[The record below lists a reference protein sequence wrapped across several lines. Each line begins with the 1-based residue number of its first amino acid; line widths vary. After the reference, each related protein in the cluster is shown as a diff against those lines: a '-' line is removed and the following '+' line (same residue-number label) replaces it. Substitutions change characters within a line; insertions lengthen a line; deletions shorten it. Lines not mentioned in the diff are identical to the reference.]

1 MEYIKCA
8 DRVPQDSYQ
17 AAQEEDFMEEM
28 VELNCEQQESLQ
40 TEKRGAGTCWTE
52 AWSQH
57 GGAES
62 LRAQLGRA
70 GRWEHGR

>member
-17 AAQEEDFMEEM
+17 VAQEEDFMEEM
-28 VELNCEQQESLQ
+28 VELNCEQQESRQ
-40 TEKRGAGTCWTE
+40 AEERG

-57 GGAES
+57 GDAES

-70 GRWEHGR
+70 GH